1 MKTPT
6 LKLVFSTVTIFI
18 LTACGQKGALY
29 FPEKQLSK
37 ENSSEI
43 PTQTADNSDNPTNLN
58 NVQSPTT
65 IDSSIKPNADY

>member
-6 LKLVFSTVTIFI
+6 LKLVFLTVTIFI

-29 FPEKQLSK
+29 LSK

-43 PTQTADNSDNPTNLN
+43 PTQTADNSGNPTDLN

-65 IDSSIKPNADY
+65 IDSSIKPNTDY